1 LVAQL
6 QIKAVF
12 NRIEKIWAASGASTD
27 FTTIMRQALPQRL
40 IHSRNPQLHWSLL
53 PVLCCGAAGG
63 DAEDALDISAAW
75 LLFYVAAHIFDN
87 VEDLDEPEAWYA
99 DIGPGA
105 AINAGC
111 GLFFT
116 ASLALNELYQK
127 PEVRNAA
134 GEINRVFQLQM
145 MAMSSGQHLDL
156 ILSQINLDTYWEI
169 AEGKSGAF
177 FARACWAGAR
187 LISDDNQQLDSYKQY
202 GKHLGLLLQ
211 LMDDLR
217 DIRPPAG
224 EYTLPEPGKLSH
236 SFAMAYA
243 LTVFPEAQRIQLLDL
258 LARSAH
264 NLQAA
269 RQVLETLQNSGVD
282 LYLLTEIEKHRRL
295 ALQALENAHPV
306 SPYRET
312 LLSMLPDLRSK

>member
-1 LVAQL
+1 
-6 QIKAVF
+6 
-12 NRIEKIWAASGASTD
+12 
-27 FTTIMRQALPQRL
+27 MRQALPQHL
-40 IHSRNPQLHWSLL
+40 IHFRNSQLHWSLL

-63 DAEDALDISAAW
+63 DTEEALDISAAW

-99 DIGPGA
+99 DLGAGA

-116 ASLALNELYQK
+116 ASLALNELYEQPK
-127 PEVRNAA
+127 HQMAA
-134 GEINRVFQLQM
+134 LEINRAFQQQM
-145 MAMSSGQHLDL
+145 MKMSSGQHLDL
-156 ILSQINLDTYWEI
+156 TLTEINLDQYWKI
-169 AEGKSGAF
+169 AEDKSGAF
-177 FARACWAGAR
+177 FELACWAGAR
-187 LISDDNQQLDSYKQY
+187 LASEDNQHLDSYKQY

-211 LMDDLR
+211 LLDDLR

-224 EYTLPEPGKLSH
+224 GHPLPETGELLH

-243 LTVFPEAQRIQLLDL
+243 MTVFPEAQRAGLMDL
-258 LARSAH
+258 LANST
-264 NLQAA
+264 QDPEAA
-269 RQVLETLQNSGVD
+269 QRVLETLQNSGVD
-282 LYLLTEIEKHRRL
+282 LFLLTEIEKHRRL

>member
-1 LVAQL
+1 
-6 QIKAVF
+6 
-12 NRIEKIWAASGASTD
+12 
-27 FTTIMRQALPQRL
+27 MRQSLPQYL
-40 IHSRNPQLHWSLL
+40 IHSHNPQLHWSLL
-53 PVLCCGAAGG
+53 PALCCGAVGG

-116 ASLALNELYQK
+116 ASLALNDLYQK
-127 PEVRNAA
+127 PEYHDAA

-156 ILSQINLDTYWEI
+156 ILPQINLDAYWEI

-177 FARACWAGAR
+177 FELACWAGAR
-187 LISDDNQQLDSYKQY
+187 LVSEDNQQLNSYKQY

-224 EYTLPEPGKLSH
+224 ENTLPEPDKLSH

-243 LTVFPEAQRIQLLDL
+243 MTVFPEAKRVQLLDL
-258 LARSAH
+258 LARSTQ
-264 NLQAA
+264 NSQATH
-269 RQVLETLQNSGVD
+269 QVLEILQTSGID

-306 SPYRET
+306 IPYQET
-312 LLSMLPDLRSK
+312 LLNMLPDLRSK